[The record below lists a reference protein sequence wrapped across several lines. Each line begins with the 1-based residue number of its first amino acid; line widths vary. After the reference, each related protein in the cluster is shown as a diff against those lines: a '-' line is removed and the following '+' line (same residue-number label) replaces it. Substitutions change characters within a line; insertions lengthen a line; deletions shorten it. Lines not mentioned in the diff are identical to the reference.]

1 MKQTKKWALAVTVS
15 GMALVLCSCSTAAS
29 NANRYFTSAGAIATN
44 MMNSGKV
51 SNGSTASAA
60 SESTAAALP
69 TPGDF
74 TMSEDGTYS
83 FTGVDGAGYYLLYF
97 CEPGADPSD
106 DSFIYTSEPINAVSS
121 TTTYTGSYLDV
132 MQAAYGEYQAR
143 VVAFPAVG
151 DTTSSMSSPACV
163 DFIAEGE
170 QSLPTLE
177 YFWDSFS
184 DTLNLQLSNV
194 GTYTYEAYPK
204 EVEVVCTNVND
215 DADVV
220 TATLENVATDNIDF
234 SVALTKGET
243 YKISAHAISDSNYV
257 TNKVS
262 GDTLV
267 ADNVT
272 VGDVNVLSSAYAYSH
287 GIINFPLLT
296 ENFDLV
302 NGGSAGDMHGV
313 ISDYSYDCTPVT
325 PTPGSAYSYYVSIYF
340 ADQGEGQL
348 ELYEDGTATLSHGQW
363 AMLSAAHIDGV
374 WIDNGDGTAT
384 LNFDNSSVA
393 PD

>member
-1 MKQTKKWALAVTVS
+1 M
-15 GMALVLCSCSTAAS
+15 
-29 NANRYFTSAGAIATN
+29 
-44 MMNSGKV
+44 
-51 SNGSTASAA
+51 
-60 SESTAAALP
+60 
-69 TPGDF
+69 
-74 TMSEDGTYS
+74 
-83 FTGVDGAGYYLLYF
+83 
-97 CEPGADPSD
+97 
-106 DSFIYTSEPINAVSS
+106 
-121 TTTYTGSYLDV
+121 
-132 MQAAYGEYQAR
+132 
-143 VVAFPAVG
+143 
-151 DTTSSMSSPACV
+151 
-163 DFIAEGE
+163 
-170 QSLPTLE
+170 
-177 YFWDSFS
+177 
-184 DTLNLQLSNV
+184 NLQLSNV

-363 AMLSAAHIDGV
+363 AMLSAAHIDVV

>member
-1 MKQTKKWALAVTVS
+1 MKQTKKWVLAVTAS

-44 MMNSGKV
+44 LMNSGKV

-60 SESTAAALP
+60 SENTAAALP

-106 DSFIYTSEPINAVSS
+106 DSFIYTSEPINAVSG
-121 TTTYTGSYLDV
+121 TTAYTGSYLDV

-151 DTTSSMSSPACV
+151 DTTSSMSSPACI

-220 TATLENVATDNIDF
+220 TTTLENVATDNIDF

-243 YKISAHAISDSNYV
+243 YKISAHAVSDSDYV

-267 ADNVT
+267 ADNMT
-272 VGDVNVLSSAYAYSH
+272 VGDVNILSGAYSYSH
-287 GIINFPLLT
+287 GFINFPLLT

-302 NGGSAGDMHGV
+302 NGGSAGDMHAA
-313 ISDYSYDCTPVT
+313 ICDYSYDCTPVT

-363 AMLSAAHIDGV
+363 AMLSPAHIDGV

>member
-1 MKQTKKWALAVTVS
+1 MLSDVGDCNVVPNIEKPSWIRTIAVWIAMTRMMNVS
-15 GMALVLCSCSTAAS
+15 SHDGFIRAWPGSPSQKSRRNIILRRQAAEHREQHDHAGQLHEDGAERLGRQRSSPRGSAQAQYDADDERGQYVHAHEHALV
-29 NANRYFTSAGAIATN
+29 
-44 MMNSGKV
+44 
-51 SNGSTASAA
+51 
-60 SESTAAALP
+60 
-69 TPGDF
+69 
-74 TMSEDGTYS
+74 
-83 FTGVDGAGYYLLYF
+83 
-97 CEPGADPSD
+97 
-106 DSFIYTSEPINAVSS
+106 
-121 TTTYTGSYLDV
+121 
-132 MQAAYGEYQAR
+132 GEYQAR

-234 SVALTKGET
+234 SAALTKGET
-243 YKISAHAISDSNYV
+243 YKISAHSISDSNYV

-267 ADNVT
+267 ADNMT

-287 GIINFPLLT
+287 GSVNFPLLT

-313 ISDYSYDCTPVT
+313 ISDYSYDCTPT
-325 PTPGSAYSYYVSIYF
+325 AATPGSAYSYDVSIYY
-340 ADQGEGQL
+340 ADQGDGKL
-348 ELYEDGTATLSHGQW
+348 ELHEDGTATLSHGQW
-363 AMLSAAHIDGV
+363 AFIRAAHIDGV

-384 LNFDNSSVA
+384 LNFNTSSVA
-393 PD
+393 SD

>member
-106 DSFIYTSEPINAVSS
+106 DSFIYTSEPINAVSG

-177 YFWDSFS
+177 YF
-184 DTLNLQLSNV
+184 
-194 GTYTYEAYPK
+194 
-204 EVEVVCTNVND
+204 
-215 DADVV
+215 
-220 TATLENVATDNIDF
+220 
-234 SVALTKGET
+234 
-243 YKISAHAISDSNYV
+243 
-257 TNKVS
+257 
-262 GDTLV
+262 
-267 ADNVT
+267 
-272 VGDVNVLSSAYAYSH
+272 
-287 GIINFPLLT
+287 
-296 ENFDLV
+296 
-302 NGGSAGDMHGV
+302 
-313 ISDYSYDCTPVT
+313 
-325 PTPGSAYSYYVSIYF
+325 
-340 ADQGEGQL
+340 
-348 ELYEDGTATLSHGQW
+348 
-363 AMLSAAHIDGV
+363 
-374 WIDNGDGTAT
+374 
-384 LNFDNSSVA
+384 
-393 PD
+393 